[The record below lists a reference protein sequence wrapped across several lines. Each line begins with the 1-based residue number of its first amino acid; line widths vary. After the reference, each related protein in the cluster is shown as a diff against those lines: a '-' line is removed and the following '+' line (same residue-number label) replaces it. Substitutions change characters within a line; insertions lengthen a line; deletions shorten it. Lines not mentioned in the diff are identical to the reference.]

1 MAKTELPDVI
11 YLDIDN
17 INYKSE
23 ISNASSLVADIE
35 EPINEIY
42 VL

>member
-1 MAKTELPDVI
+1 METTILPDII

-17 INYKSE
+17 INYESE
-23 ISNASSLVADIE
+23 INNASSLVADIE